1 MAIANLPAPAPTCP
15 QVGGLPL
22 LQTLE
27 LIRDPLTFF
36 DKYQARYG
44 DLFAAR
50 VLGIGSPPVVF
61 GAEPEF
67 LDAIFNTP
75 SEKFELG
82 KITHVFRPFAGDLSL
97 IMLTGAAHQRQRKL
111 LMPPLHGDRLKAY
124 GETISE
130 LTAAAIAA
138 LPVGTPFEM
147 RDCLEAIT
155 LRAILQ
161 VVFGIA
167 PSPQATQL
175 QQTIARVL
183 ALINQPLFSALFFFP
198 ALQQNWGRW
207 SPWGHYQR
215 LQDEIDR
222 AIYAEIANR
231 RAVMA
236 SVGKGGEPLGQDVLS
251 LLLAARD
258 EAGHTM
264 SDREL
269 RDQLVTLLFLG
280 HDTTASALS
289 WAFYWLHTYPET
301 LSRLRQELADL
312 GPTPEIDA
320 IAALPYL
327 QAVCQETLRVN
338 PIALISQPRVVRE
351 PVEIAGRTYTPG
363 TILVPS
369 IYMAHRREAIFPQA
383 REFRPERFCDRKFSA
398 LEYFPFGGGSRTCI
412 GSAFALYQMKLV
424 LAAAISGWQFAFAP
438 QPKIRPARRG
448 ITIVPS
454 NLRLQVAR

>member
-1 MAIANLPAPAPTCP
+1 MVLAPPTGSSPACP
-15 QVGGLPL
+15 QLDGLPL

-27 LIRDPLTFF
+27 LIRDPLAFF
-36 DKYQARYG
+36 DKYQQRYG

-61 GAEPEF
+61 GAEPDF
-67 LDAIFNTP
+67 LEAIFNST
-75 SEKFELG
+75 SEKFALG

-111 LMPPLHGDRLKAY
+111 LMPPLHGDRLRDY
-124 GETISE
+124 GETICQ
-130 LTAAAIAA
+130 LTAEAIAA
-138 LPVGTPFEM
+138 LPARQPFEM
-147 RDCLEAIT
+147 RACLEAIT
-155 LRAILQ
+155 LRVILQ
-161 VVFGIA
+161 VVFGMA
-167 PSPQATQL
+167 PSPRATQL
-175 QQTIARVL
+175 QGAIARVL
-183 ALINQPLFSALFFFP
+183 ELINQPLFSALFFFP
-198 ALQQNWGRW
+198 TLQRDWGRW
-207 SPWGHYQR
+207 SPWGYYQR
-215 LQDEIDR
+215 LQGEIDR
-222 AIYAEIANR
+222 AIYAEIAAR
-231 RAVMA
+231 RAA
-236 SVGKGGEPLGQDVLS
+236 LADNAGDGPDCDVLS

-258 EAGHTM
+258 EAGRPM
-264 SDREL
+264 RDREL

-289 WAFYWLHTYPET
+289 WAFYWLHARPKT
-301 LSRLRQELADL
+301 LVRLRTELAAL
-312 GPTPEIDA
+312 GPESDVSA

-351 PVEIAGRTYTPG
+351 PVEIAGRTYAPG

-369 IYMAHRREAIFPQA
+369 IYMAHRREAVFPA
-383 REFRPERFCDRKFSA
+383 AAEFQPQRFCDRKFSA

-424 LAAAISGWQFAFAP
+424 LATALANRQFALAP
-438 QPKIRPARRG
+438 QRPIRPVRRG

-454 NLRLQVAR
+454 SLCLQAD

>member
-1 MAIANLPAPAPTCP
+1 MALAAPTISLSTCP
-15 QVGGLPL
+15 QIGGLPL

-27 LIRDPLTFF
+27 LIRDPLGFF
-36 DKYQARYG
+36 DRHQQRYG

-61 GAEPEF
+61 GAEPAF
-67 LDAIFNTP
+67 LDAVFNTP

-97 IMLTGAAHQRQRKL
+97 IMLTGTAHQRQRKL
-111 LMPPLHGDRLKAY
+111 LMPPLHGDRLRGY
-124 GETISE
+124 GETICQLVAE
-130 LTAAAIAA
+130 AIAT
-138 LPVGTPFEM
+138 LPTDRPFEM
-147 RDCLEAIT
+147 RTCLEGIT
-155 LRAILQ
+155 LQVILQ

-167 PSPQATQL
+167 PSQRATQL
-175 QQTIARVL
+175 RGAIARVL
-183 ALINQPLFSALFFFP
+183 DLINQPLFSALFFFP
-198 ALQQNWGRW
+198 TLQQDWGHW
-207 SPWGHYQR
+207 SPWGYYQR
-215 LQDEIDR
+215 LQGDIDR
-222 AIYAEIANR
+222 AIYAAIAER
-231 RAVMA
+231 RAA
-236 SVGKGGEPLGQDVLS
+236 QATKSGDCPGRDVLS

-258 EAGHTM
+258 EAGQPM
-264 SDREL
+264 RDREL

-289 WAFYWLHTYPET
+289 WAFYWLHARPQT
-301 LSRLRQELADL
+301 LRRLRSELATL
-312 GPTPEIDA
+312 GPKPEVSA

-351 PVEIAGRTYTPG
+351 PVEIAGHAYAPG

-369 IYMAHRREAIFPQA
+369 IYMAHRRAAVFPA
-383 REFRPERFCDRKFSA
+383 AAEFEPQRFCDRKFSA

-424 LAAAISGWQFAFAP
+424 LATALGDSQFSFAP
-438 QPKIRPARRG
+438 QRPIRPTRRG

-454 NLRLQVAR
+454 SLRLQTS